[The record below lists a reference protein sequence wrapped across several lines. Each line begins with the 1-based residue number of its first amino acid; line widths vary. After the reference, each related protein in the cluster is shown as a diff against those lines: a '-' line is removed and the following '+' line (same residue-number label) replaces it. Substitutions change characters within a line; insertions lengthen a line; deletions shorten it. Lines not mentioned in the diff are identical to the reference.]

1 MPTILAE
8 WQNAEAQPQLPTSSR
23 PVRIQHMPC
32 NINTPL
38 TYLITCLAFPDLTS
52 SSPKRVKLVQNALKS
67 FDQFDAHEGPY
78 AGEFVRSSGLSD
90 ALSMRTELME
100 IKAECLFDL
109 LTFCTFRA
117 KFEHALKVRQSFI
130 LLYLILKTHPQI
142 RSHQLSLDICKSKV
156 SSAHSYHA
164 NACYWPNVLT
174 CSVTTKSP

>member
-1 MPTILAE
+1 MT
-8 WQNAEAQPQLPTSSR
+8 QLPTSCR
-23 PVRIQHMPC
+23 PIKIQHMPC

-78 AGEFVRSSGLSD
+78 AGEFVKSFGLGET
-90 ALSMRTELME
+90 LSMRTDLME

-117 KFEHALKVRQSFI
+117 KLDHAQ
-130 LLYLILKTHPQI
+130 
-142 RSHQLSLDICKSKV
+142 KV
-156 SSAHSYHA
+156 SQLRLAGF
-164 NACYWPNVLT
+164 
-174 CSVTTKSP
+174 